1 MTADTSGTQQQHST
15 AYNRLTPAQ
24 IAALTAEAQG
34 WKPEDGDVVEGTVL
48 AIKSGFSDVKNANY
62 PIVFILPDG
71 ATEAV
76 AVHCFQT
83 VLENEMRQY
92 RPLPG
97 EHIYIKRIGATGE
110 AKKGQ
115 SPTIKYAVYVQRD
128 TANSDPWSHMQQ

>member
-1 MTADTSGTQQQHST
+1 MTADQTGTTQQRNT
-15 AYNRLTPAQ
+15 AYNALTPAQ

-34 WKPEDGDVVEGTVL
+34 WKPEDGDEVQGTVL
-48 AIKSGFSDVKNANY
+48 AIKSGYSDVKSANY
-62 PIVFILPDG
+62 PIVFILPDN
-71 ATEAV
+71 ASEAV

-83 VLENEMRQY
+83 VLENEVRQY

-97 EHIYIKRIGATGE
+97 ERIYVKRIGATGE

-128 TANSDPWSHMQQ
+128 NANSDPWSHMQQ